1 MLTLIKSILKSLELF
16 LTLKN
21 KQFYYDLHNKHK
33 KLEYEI
39 IQEIEDL
46 RQSGASNDADR
57 ADLLR
62 QRLVSERSRFKY
74 LSTLYSKTT
83 EGAEDSD

>member
-16 LTLKN
+16 LALKN

-39 IQEIEDL
+39 IAIT
-46 RQSGASNDADR
+46 G
-57 ADLLR
+57 
-62 QRLVSERSRFKY
+62 
-74 LSTLYSKTT
+74 SKPNILTT
-83 EGAEDSD
+83 PEVI

>member
-16 LTLKN
+16 LSLKN
-21 KQFYYDLHNKHK
+21 KLFYFDLQEKHRK
-33 KLEYEI
+33 TEDEI
-39 IQEIEDL
+39 IKEIEDL
-46 RQSGASNDADR
+46 RQSGTSNDADR

-62 QRLVSERSRFKY
+62 QRLISERSRFKH

-83 EGAEDSD
+83 KGEEDSD

>member
-16 LTLKN
+16 LSLKN
-21 KQFYYDLHNKHK
+21 KLFYFDLQKQHRKT
-33 KLEYEI
+33 EDEI
-39 IQEIEDL
+39 IKQIEDL
-46 RQSGASNDADR
+46 RQSGDSNDADR

-83 EGAEDSD
+83 GGGEDSD